1 MARTRKV
8 IIISLLGLIIILFFP
23 TKIFAADLYVDSE
36 IKLATLATGVIDP
49 DDFKPSDIDNNEI
62 EPIINQARIII
73 QVIRVIGVVVAVVT
87 LMVIGIKYMTGSV
100 SEKAEYKK
108 TMIPYL
114 IGAFI
119 FFALSQLIPIL
130 IEIASGLETT

>member
-8 IIISLLGLIIILFFP
+8 IIISLLVLIIILFFP
-23 TKIFAADLYVDSE
+23 TKIFATDLYVDSE
-36 IKLATLATGVIDP
+36 IKLATGVIDP
-49 DDFKPSDIDNNEI
+49 DNFRPSDIDNNEI

-119 FFALSQLIPIL
+119 FFALSQLIPII
-130 IEIASGLETT
+130 IEFASGLETT

>member
-8 IIISLLGLIIILFFP
+8 IIISLLVLIVILFFP

-36 IKLATLATGVIDP
+36 IKLATGVIDP

-62 EPIINQARIII
+62 EPIINQARVII
-73 QVIRVIGVVVAVVT
+73 QVIRIIGVVVAVVT

-119 FFALSQLIPIL
+119 FFALSQLIPII